1 MKALIVDDEF
11 NVRDVIRYL
20 GQWDQLGVTEI
31 WEADN
36 GEEAQTI
43 IERERPEII
52 FADIKMPKVTGIQL
66 LEWLNQQAYPGKV
79 IIVSGYDDYSYMRK
93 AIQCSSYDYLLKPVE
108 ADALNTALEG
118 AIMAWN
124 SEEAERRGDSV
135 IAQEAKRLHSNRL
148 ITAACEGEP
157 LNGEDLA
164 RYLPK
169 ADAYDLT
176 LLYFYHTHNAGTY
189 VNRLA
194 EEMMAQE
201 WGNAFVLQNDDNIG
215 LVISSR
221 GSKLSIEQWI
231 SNRFDIPVRL
241 VSGDS
246 LTSLIE
252 LQNAYQSA
260 KKAMESQNFRT
271 IHRLSDLDDA
281 GRMNDIVNYLEE
293 HYTEELSLDKLAN
306 RFFLSREHI
315 CRRFKQEQGV
325 NLSNYLIQLRIE
337 QARRWLSQTEERIYS
352 IAVNLGYQN
361 EKYFSKLF
369 KKEVGMTPA
378 RYRSLYGNQ
387 NKRKGGDMCGKSDE
401 NNVDGGNVRI
411 AYGVWGKE

>member
-1 MKALIVDDEF
+1 MKALLVDDEF

-20 GQWDQLGVTEI
+20 GHWEQLGVTEI
-31 WEADN
+31 WEANN

-43 IERERPEII
+43 IKRERPEII

-93 AIQCSSYDYLLKPVE
+93 AIQYSSFDYLLKPVE
-108 ADALNTALEG
+108 ADALNTVLEG
-118 AIMAWN
+118 AILAWN
-124 SEEAERRGDSV
+124 REEAERRSDSV
-135 IAQEAKRLHSNRL
+135 VAQEAERMHSNRL

-157 LNGEDLA
+157 WNGEDLA
-164 RYLPK
+164 RYLPQ

-176 LLYFYHTHNAGTY
+176 LLYFYHTHSADTY
-189 VNRLA
+189 INPLA

-201 WGNAFVLQNDDNIG
+201 WGNAFVLQNGDCIG

-231 SNRFDIPVRL
+231 SNHFDIPVRL
-241 VSGDS
+241 VSGDP
-246 LTSLIE
+246 LTSLHD
-252 LQNAYQSA
+252 LPNAYQSA
-260 KKAMESQNFRT
+260 KKAMELQNFRT

-281 GRMNDIVNYLEE
+281 RRMNDIVTYLEE

-315 CRRFKQEQGV
+315 CRRFKQEQGI

-337 QARRWLSQTEERIYS
+337 QAKRWLSQTEERIYS

-378 RYRSLYGNQ
+378 RYRSLH
-387 NKRKGGDMCGKSDE
+387 
-401 NNVDGGNVRI
+401 
-411 AYGVWGKE
+411 

>member
-36 GEEAQTI
+36 GEEAQII

-52 FADIKMPKVTGIQL
+52 FADIKMPKVTGTQL
-66 LEWLNQQAYPGKV
+66 LEWLDQRAYPGKV

-108 ADALNTALEG
+108 EDVLNTVLEG
-118 AIMAWN
+118 AISAWN
-124 SEEAERRGDSV
+124 SEEAERRSDSAV
-135 IAQEAKRLHSNRL
+135 VQETERLHRNRL
-148 ITAACEGEP
+148 ITAACEGGPWNE
-157 LNGEDLA
+157 EDLA

-176 LLYFYHTHNAGTY
+176 LLYFYHSHSADTY
-189 VNRLA
+189 INRLA
-194 EEMMAQE
+194 EEMTAQE
-201 WGNAFVLQNDDNIG
+201 WGNAFVLQNDDCTG
-215 LVISSR
+215 LLISPR
-221 GSKLSIEQWI
+221 GSKFPVEQWI
-231 SNRFDIPVRL
+231 SNQFDIPVRL
-241 VSGDS
+241 AGGDP
-246 LTSLIE
+246 LTSLNE
-252 LQNAYQSA
+252 LPNAYQSA
-260 KKAMESQNFRT
+260 KKAMELQNFRT

-281 GRMNDIVNYLEE
+281 RRMNDIVAYLEE

-315 CRRFKQEQGV
+315 CRRFKQEQGI
-325 NLSNYLIQLRIE
+325 NLSNYVIQLRIE
-337 QARRWLSQTEERIYS
+337 QARRWLSQTEERMYS

-378 RYRSLYGNQ
+378 RYRSLYGKQ
-387 NKRKGGDMCGKSDE
+387 NKKKGGEIGEQRYE
-401 NNVDGGNVRI
+401 NNVDSGDGHIACGVR
-411 AYGVWGKE
+411 GKE